1 MTALAMDGP
10 ALLRSLAALACVLL
24 LTVPALWLLQ
34 RHAGAPLRRLGA
46 GSRLC
51 VTASC
56 PLDPR
61 VRLVLVRRD
70 RVEHLLAIGPAGV
83 TVIETLPAAAGPEAP
98 GAVP

>member
-1 MTALAMDGP
+1 VTALAVDGP
-10 ALLRSLAALACVLL
+10 ALLRALAALACVLL
-24 LTVPALWLLQ
+24 LTVPALWLLR
-34 RHAGAPLRRLGA
+34 RHAAGPLRRLGA

-51 VTASC
+51 VTASQ
-56 PLDPR
+56 PVDAR

-70 RVEHLLAIGPAGV
+70 AVEHLLAIGPAGV